1 MKVAWTEK
9 AVDDLARLH
18 EFLAPANARA
28 AAAAVAIRSLVRAGG
43 RLAEL
48 PRVGERLERYE
59 PREVRRL
66 VVASYELRYEVK
78 GAEVIVLRVW
88 HARERR

>member
-28 AAAAVAIRSLVRAGG
+28 AAAAIRSLVRAGG

-48 PRVGERLERYE
+48 PRIGEKLDRYE

-66 VVASYELRYEVK
+66 IVASYELRYEVK
-78 GAEVIVLRVW
+78 GAEIIVLRVW

>member
-1 MKVAWTEK
+1 VKVAWTEK

-28 AAAAVAIRSLVRAGG
+28 AAAAIRSLVRAGG

-48 PRVGERLERYE
+48 PRIGEKLDRYE

-66 VVASYELRYEVK
+66 IVASYELRYEVK

>member
-28 AAAAVAIRSLVRAGG
+28 AAAAIRSLARAGG

-48 PRVGERLERYE
+48 PRIGEKLDRYE

-66 VVASYELRYEVK
+66 IVASYELRYEVK
-78 GAEVIVLRVW
+78 GAEIIVLRVW